1 MSILFLLVFGFYF
14 LCLLALLYGWERM
27 LQQKIASGGKLNYI
41 SVIIPI
47 RNEQDNI
54 AKLVES
60 LQQQQYPTDKLQVIL
75 VNDHSND
82 GTNKLLT
89 NLPPHFL
96 VVDLNETS
104 GKKAALTLGVETAT
118 GEIIVTTDA
127 DCQHQ
132 PQWLQSINNQFA
144 NVKLQL
150 LIGGVA
156 IQGKSFFAK
165 FQAIEFSSLIGSGS
179 ALLQLG
185 FPTMANGANLAF
197 RKSAFAQVQ
206 GYEGN
211 MHIASGDDEFLM
223 RKIHKQFPE
232 GIAFNHDEHSVVATN
247 PLPNMHAF
255 LQQRIRWAS
264 KWKHNSNMF
273 TRWVAVLVFLFQVG
287 VIALFVSIII
297 CPNPSLQI
305 VLFSKIALDGIFLWR
320 VSIFL
325 KSKFSLL
332 PFLVLEFIY
341 PVYVIATAVLSQLT
355 RYTWK
360 GRTF

>member
-1 MSILFLLVFGFYF
+1 MPILFLLVFGFYF

-96 VVDLNETS
+96 VIDLNETS
-104 GKKAALTLGVETAT
+104 GKKAALTVGVETAT

-127 DCQHQ
+127 DCKHHS
-132 PQWLQSINNQFA
+132 QWLQSINSQFA
-144 NVKLQL
+144 IEKLQL

-156 IQGKSFFAK
+156 IQGKSFFSK
-165 FQAIEFSSLIGSGS
+165 LQAIEFSSLIGSGA

-223 RKIHKQFPE
+223 RKMHSQFPA
-232 GIAFNHDEHSVVATN
+232 GIAFNQDEHSVVATN
-247 PLPNMHAF
+247 PQPNIQSL
-255 LQQRIRWAS
+255 LQQRMRWAS
-264 KWKHNSNMF
+264 KWKYNSNKF
-273 TRWVAVLVFLFQVG
+273 TQWVAVLVFVFQLSTL
-287 VIALFVSIII
+287 ALLVAVSL
-297 CPNPSLQI
+297 CPNRPLQI
-305 VLFSKIALDGIFLWR
+305 VLLSKIALDGIFLWR

-325 KSKFSLL
+325 QSKFSLL

-341 PVYVIATAVLSQLT
+341 PVYVIATAILSQLQHY
-355 RYTWK
+355 RWK
-360 GRTF
+360 DRSY